1 MSTVDAA
8 PQLLH
13 EFFVRAARRWPDRT
27 AVEVPPGP
35 YRPARRRTTYAELDR
50 QSDALA
56 LLLRGAVSG
65 ECVVAILLPRSSS
78 HLYAAQI
85 AVLKAGAAYAC
96 IEPTFPDARLLD
108 VLTDARPVR
117 LLTDPAG
124 RARAIAAG
132 FNAAAIMDV
141 VQHPAPV
148 RAPHGPPAPPPW
160 LTPSH
165 LSYVIYTSGT
175 TGRPKGVMIEH
186 RSIANLVASDVETF
200 RLHPDDRVAQGSSA
214 AYDSSVE
221 ETWLAFASGAAV
233 VLMDDDA
240 ARLGPD
246 LVAWLQRERIS
257 VFCPPP
263 TLLRA
268 MGCEDPAAELPG
280 IHLLYVGGEALPPD
294 IADRWSRGRS
304 LVNGYG
310 PTECTVT
317 SLRAR
322 IAEGQNVTIG
332 RPVPGVHAWVLSDAL
347 EVVPDGGKGELCLG
361 GIALARGYWN
371 QPEVTAAR
379 FPLHPELGRLY
390 RTGDLVHKA
399 EDGSFIYYGR
409 LDAQVKLRGYRVE
422 LGAIESALAACTG
435 VRAAACTVQEEG
447 GRQTLVAFVVP
458 VDAATP
464 PLSTALREAL
474 RARLPDYMVPA
485 WVGSIA
491 ALPTTTGGK
500 LDRNALPRLD
510 GANGD
515 GGADRVGAAGGNGT
529 REGRAAPRDAREA
542 LVEAAVRIV
551 LRRAEAV
558 GVNEDFFTALGGDS
572 LSAAE
577 LITLLREDPSTASLT
592 VRDVYEARTVAALAA
607 RANGGAPAPPM
618 DEAQPARAPARVTLA
633 TLAQAAWLVRGIL
646 MGSAIAYIAVFRLLP
661 DLAAALGPTRL
672 ILLSPLLLLAALA
685 LYAPLSLAMVV
696 LLKRSLIGRYRP
708 LRAPAWSA
716 FHVKNWMVQQA
727 AKGIPWWLLEGT
739 EFQCTAL
746 RALGARIGQRV
757 HLHRGV
763 RLRLGGWDLLDIG
776 DDVTVSQDVSL
787 GLVELVDG
795 EIVVAAIRVGDG
807 ATLDVHA
814 GLAGDTEVGPGACL
828 APRASLPRGARI
840 PAGERWD
847 GIPAQPAGRADAPP
861 ALPAETHDWSPAAA
875 GALLIAAKV
884 ALGVFLGL
892 PVAVLAIAA
901 LFADGIDA
909 PRAMAWLYSPSLGLE
924 ALLAWV
930 LFAMVSVPITLVME
944 ALACRLMGRVPEGV
958 VSRWSPAYV
967 RIWLK
972 PGLVDSAGRWLYGT
986 LMWPWWLRLA
996 GMKVGAACEIS
1007 GLIDTLPECVEIGA
1021 KTFCAD
1027 GIYMAG
1033 PRVHRGTV
1041 SVGRVAL
1048 GENTFLGNGVVVA
1061 GGQRLPNDVLLGV
1074 CTVADDATM
1083 RAGTAWF
1090 GHPPME
1096 LPHREVIAYDPR
1108 FTWDPSRARVVARVF
1123 WELARFAVPVAPAF
1137 VVALWFK
1144 WLIAE
1149 GAHSWAELL
1158 LFLVPL
1164 ITVGAAAFHMLLIIA
1179 IKWTLLGRVRPG
1191 VRPLWSSWASRWDLV
1206 CVAWNIFASVVVSA
1220 LDGTLLLHPLLRI
1233 MGVHVGR
1240 GVLLGPAFAE
1250 DLPDPD
1256 MLTLEDGATADCLI
1270 QAHTFEDRV
1279 LKIDRVRIRRG
1290 ATVGRNA
1297 VLLYGAD
1304 LGERTRVAPH
1314 SVVMKHEHLLPGR
1327 SYAGFPTRPE
1337 DRASS

>member
-13 EFFVRAARRWPDRT
+13 EFFVRTARRWPDRT

-50 QSDALA
+50 QSDALFG
-56 LLLRGAVSG
+56 LLKGPVSG
-65 ECVVAILLPRSSS
+65 ECVVAILLPRTSA

-96 IEPTFPDARLLD
+96 IEPAFPDERLRDILA
-108 VLTDARPVR
+108 DARPAM

-132 FNAAAIMDV
+132 FSADRILDV
-141 VQHPAPV
+141 VQHAAPV
-148 RAPHGPPAPPPW
+148 RTPSGPPSPPW

-165 LSYVIYTSGT
+165 LAYVIYTSGT

-186 RSIANLVASDVETF
+186 RSIANLVASDIETF
-200 RLHPDDRVAQGSSA
+200 RLQPGDRVAQGSSA

-246 LVAWLQRERIS
+246 LVAWLQRERIT

-268 MGCEDPAAELPG
+268 MGTGDPAADLPG

-294 IADRWSRGRS
+294 IADRWARGRS

-317 SLRAR
+317 ALRAR

-332 RPVPGVHAWVLSDAL
+332 RPVPGVHAWVLNDAL
-347 EVVPDGGKGELCLG
+347 EVVNDGGKGELCLG

-371 QPEVTAAR
+371 QPELTASR
-379 FPLHPELGRLY
+379 FPHHPELGRLY
-390 RTGDLVHKA
+390 RTGDLVHRG

-422 LGAIESALAACTG
+422 LGAIESALAGCSG
-435 VRAAACTVQEEG
+435 VLAAACAVQEES

-458 VDAATP
+458 ADAASP
-464 PLSTALREAL
+464 PRGTVLRDAL

-485 WVGSIA
+485 RFGSIA

-510 GANGD
+510 SVNGD
-515 GGADRVGAAGGNGT
+515 GDPTGPGGAGGGDGR

-542 LVEAAVRIV
+542 RVEAAVRSV
-551 LRRAEAV
+551 LRRTEAV

-607 RANGGAPAPPM
+607 RANGGAQAATT
-618 DEAQPARAPARVTLA
+618 DDQPARAPARVALA
-633 TLAQAAWLVRGIL
+633 TLVQAAWLARGL
-646 MGSAIAYIAVFRLLP
+646 LVGSAIAYITVFHLLP
-661 DLAAALGPTRL
+661 GLGAALGATRL

-685 LYAPLSLAMVV
+685 LYAPLSVAMVV
-696 LLKRSLIGRYRP
+696 GLKHTLIGRYRP
-708 LRAPAWSA
+708 LRASAWSA
-716 FHVKNWMVQQA
+716 FYVRNWMVQQA
-727 AKGIPWWLLEGT
+727 AKSIPWWLLEGT
-739 EFQCTAL
+739 ELQCVAL
-746 RALGARIGQRV
+746 RALGARIGRRV

-763 RLRLGGWDLLDIG
+763 RLRQGGWDLLEIG
-776 DDVTVSQDVSL
+776 DDVTASQDVSL

-795 EIVVAAIRVGDG
+795 DIVVAGVRVGDG
-807 ATLDVHA
+807 ATLEVHA
-814 GLAGDTEVGPGACL
+814 GLAGDTRVGPGACL
-828 APRASLPRGARI
+828 APRASLPRGGRI

-861 ALPAETHDWSPAAA
+861 PLPKDARELSPEAA
-875 GALLIAAKV
+875 GALLILAKL

-892 PVAVLAIAA
+892 PVAALAIFA
-901 LFADGIDA
+901 LIADGIDA
-909 PRAMAWLYSPSLGLE
+909 PRALRWLYSSSLGLE
-924 ALLAWV
+924 ALLAWGV
-930 LFAMVSVPITLVME
+930 FAMVSVPMTLAME
-944 ALACRLMGRVPEGV
+944 ALACRLMGRIPEGV

-1007 GLIDTLPECVEIGA
+1007 GLIDTLPESVEIGA

-1027 GIYMAG
+1027 GIYLAG

-1041 SVGRVAL
+1041 SVGRVSL
-1048 GENTFLGNGVVVA
+1048 GRNTFFGNGVVIA
-1061 GGQRLPNDVLLGV
+1061 GGQHLPDDILLGV
-1074 CTVADDATM
+1074 CTVADHTMM

-1090 GHPPME
+1090 GHPPLE

-1108 FTWDPSRARVVARVF
+1108 FTWDPSRARVVARWF
-1123 WELARFAVPVAPAF
+1123 WELARFAVPVAPA
-1137 VVALWFK
+1137 
-1144 WLIAE
+1144 
-1149 GAHSWAELL
+1149 
-1158 LFLVPL
+1158 
-1164 ITVGAAAFHMLLIIA
+1164 
-1179 IKWTLLGRVRPG
+1179 
-1191 VRPLWSSWASRWDLV
+1191 
-1206 CVAWNIFASVVVSA
+1206 
-1220 LDGTLLLHPLLRI
+1220 
-1233 MGVHVGR
+1233 
-1240 GVLLGPAFAE
+1240 
-1250 DLPDPD
+1250 
-1256 MLTLEDGATADCLI
+1256 
-1270 QAHTFEDRV
+1270 
-1279 LKIDRVRIRRG
+1279 
-1290 ATVGRNA
+1290 
-1297 VLLYGAD
+1297 
-1304 LGERTRVAPH
+1304 
-1314 SVVMKHEHLLPGR
+1314 
-1327 SYAGFPTRPE
+1327 
-1337 DRASS
+1337 

>member
-1 MSTVDAA
+1 LSTVEAA

-50 QSDALA
+50 QSDALSG
-56 LLLRGAVSG
+56 LLKASVSG
-65 ECVVAILLPRSSS
+65 ECVVAILLPRTSA
-78 HLYAAQI
+78 HLYIAQI

-96 IEPTFPDARLLD
+96 IEPNFPDERLRDILA
-108 VLTDARPVR
+108 DARPAL

-132 FNAAAIMDV
+132 FNADRILDV
-141 VQHPAPV
+141 VQHAAPARTPFGS
-148 RAPHGPPAPPPW
+148 PKPAW

-165 LSYVIYTSGT
+165 LAYVIYTSGT

-186 RSIANLVASDVETF
+186 RSIANLVASDIDAF

-246 LVAWLQRERIS
+246 LARWLERERIT

-268 MGCEDPAAELPG
+268 MGVNDPAQELPG

-294 IADRWSRGRS
+294 IADRWARGRS

-317 SLRAR
+317 ALRAR

-332 RPVPGVHAWVLSDAL
+332 RPVPGVHAWVLDDAL

-371 QPEVTAAR
+371 QPELTASR

-390 RTGDLVHKA
+390 RTGDLVHKG

-422 LGAIESALAACTG
+422 LGAIESALAGCSG

-458 VDAATP
+458 LDAASP
-464 PLSTALREAL
+464 PSSAALRDAL

-485 WVGSIA
+485 RVGSIA

-510 GANGD
+510 RVNGGDDRRDNGAT
-515 GGADRVGAAGGNGT
+515 GGNGAHE
-529 REGRAAPRDAREA
+529 RRAAPRDAREA
-542 LVEAAVRIV
+542 LVEAAVRTV

-558 GVNEDFFTALGGDS
+558 GVNDDFFTALGGDS

-577 LITLLREDPSTASLT
+577 LITLLREEPATASLA

-607 RANGGAPAPPM
+607 RASGGVPAQATL
-618 DEAQPARAPARVTLA
+618 DEPDRAPARVVLA
-633 TLAQAAWLVRGIL
+633 TLVQAAWLARGLLIS
-646 MGSAIAYIAVFRLLP
+646 SALAYVAVFHLLP
-661 DLAAALGPTRL
+661 YLASVLGATRL
-672 ILLSPLLLLAALA
+672 ILLSPLLLALALA
-685 LYAPLSLAMVV
+685 LYVPLSVAMVV
-696 LLKRSLIGRYRP
+696 GLKRALIGRYRP
-708 LRAPAWSA
+708 LRANAWSG
-716 FHVKNWMVQQA
+716 FYVRNWMVQQA
-727 AKGIPWWLLEGT
+727 AKGVPWWLIEGT
-739 EFQCTAL
+739 ELQCVIL
-746 RALGARIGQRV
+746 RALGARIGSRV

-795 EIVVAAIRVGDG
+795 DIVVAGVRIGDG
-807 ATLDVHA
+807 ATLEVHA
-814 GLAGDTEVGPGACL
+814 GLAGGTEVGPGACL
-828 APRASLPRGARI
+828 APRAALARGGRI

-847 GIPAQPAGRADAPP
+847 GIPAQPAGASDAPP
-861 ALPAETHDWSPAAA
+861 QLSVSEPELSPAAA
-875 GALLIAAKV
+875 GALLILAKLG
-884 ALGVFLGL
+884 LGVFLGL
-892 PVAVLAIAA
+892 PVAALAVFA
-901 LFADGIDA
+901 LLEDGVDA
-909 PRAMAWLYSPSLGLE
+909 PSALHWLYSPSLGVE
-924 ALLAWV
+924 ALLVWV

-944 ALACRLMGRVPEGV
+944 ALACRFMGRVPEGV

-972 PGLVDSAGRWLYGT
+972 PGMVDSAGRWLYGT

-996 GMKVGAACEIS
+996 GMKVGAECEIS

-1041 SVGRVAL
+1041 SIGRVTL
-1048 GENTFLGNGVVVA
+1048 GENTFFGNGVVIA
-1061 GGQRLPNDVLLGV
+1061 GGQHLPNDVLLGV
-1074 CTVADDATM
+1074 CTVADDRIM

-1090 GHPPME
+1090 GHPPLE

-1108 FTWDPSRARVVARVF
+1108 FTWDPSRARVMARVF

-1144 WLIAE
+1144 WLIVE
-1149 GAHSWAELL
+1149 GTHGWAELL
-1158 LFLVPL
+1158 LLLVPL

-1179 IKWTLLGRVRPG
+1179 IKWTLLGRVKPG

-1206 CVAWNIFASVVVSA
+1206 CVAWNIFASDVVSA

-1304 LGERTRVAPH
+1304 VGERARVAPH